1 MAYKGIVWAPG
12 NVGLCALAEAIKH
25 EDLELVGVFAY
36 SDEKIGVDAGGLCG
50 LPPTGVITTGKKE
63 DILALDADV
72 VIHCA
77 SKAYG
82 SGANDEDLV
91 RLLESGKNVIT
102 TTSYTHLP
110 TYSEALCGR
119 IQAACEDSGVSFFG
133 TGENPG
139 IMLERVVAT
148 LTGVCHRLDR
158 VILDEYAD
166 CASSR
171 EPQMIMELMSMGKP
185 PEEVTLE
192 RPMVQAVHKMYLQA
206 LNGAAAVMGIELE
219 RIEQGIEV
227 AVLDRDL
234 EIAAGRIRKGTVA
247 GQKLTWTGYWRGR
260 PLLTVRENWVCTR
273 DIPGWDTGGSR
284 STASPP
290 CAWTWTSGC
299 RSTTSPA

>member
-1 MAYKGIVWAPG
+1 
-12 NVGLCALAEAIKH
+12 
-25 EDLELVGVFAY
+25 
-36 SDEKIGVDAGGLCG
+36 
-50 LPPTGVITTGKKE
+50 
-63 DILALDADV
+63 
-72 VIHCA
+72 
-77 SKAYG
+77 
-82 SGANDEDLV
+82 
-91 RLLESGKNVIT
+91 
-102 TTSYTHLP
+102 
-110 TYSEALCGR
+110 
-119 IQAACEDSGVSFFG
+119 
-133 TGENPG
+133 
-139 IMLERVVAT
+139 MLERLVAT

-158 VILDEYAD
+158 VIFDEYAD

-273 DIPGWDTGGSR
+273 DIPGWDIHEIEGWKHGNYWRITIDGLPSLRLDMDLWMPKHDEPGMR
-284 STASPP
+284 RANAVQLLVAMTAVRAIGEVCQAAPGIVSAPVFAP
-290 CAWTWTSGC
+290 Y
-299 RSTTSPA
+299 RPRQV